1 MRLVWLA
8 SVLSLLPVFTV
19 AQAPPR
25 FDSIIQ
31 DLRDREFATIKGD
44 FVAAAE
50 LMPAEQ
56 YSFKAV
62 EGIRS
67 FGEEVGH
74 ATAVN
79 FRLCGMAAGATKP
92 PSTTT
97 PPGTDKASLVAALKS
112 SFTLCTD
119 TLATATDASVLARTV
134 GPYIRASHLTAM
146 VSHNNEVYGKL
157 ALMLRMKGLVPP
169 STTRQRP

>member
-1 MRLVWLA
+1 MRVVRIAL
-8 SVLSLLPVFTV
+8 VLSCVPMLTL
-19 AQAPPR
+19 AQAPQR
-25 FDSIIQ
+25 FETIIQ

-50 LMPAEQ
+50 LMPSDQ
-56 YSFKAV
+56 YSFKVV
-62 EGIRS
+62 EGVRS
-67 FGEEVGH
+67 FGEEVAH

-79 FRLCGMAAGATKP
+79 FRLCGMAAGTAKP
-92 PSTTT
+92 TTT
-97 PPGTDKASLVAALKS
+97 TSVGTDKTSLVGALKS
-112 SFTLCTD
+112 SFALCAD
-119 TLATATDASVLARTV
+119 TLATATDTSVLARTV

-169 STTRQRP
+169 STARQ